1 MQLFI
6 NIVPQTHLNWAALTT
21 LIGEINSQGFA
32 STQLNLQLPSDQ
44 TLSVDQASTAA
55 TWSLMINQ
63 SELPSTTESYYLTLR
78 ETDHVLPGAF
88 LQWEQV
94 SKRHPDSLISLA
106 TFADRTPL
114 DDQITTYLA
123 NYPAEGT
130 PLNTQPKTADER
142 WIALWGLQSYSVQ
155 SNLQSQAQLA
165 QRLRPTGILIPA
177 ALYDA
182 QWPLASLSQILS
194 GLQKENDVIRL
205 HVPTVQTRDWPEV
218 TPLAWLD
225 ELEAVDTSTLD
236 VQWAPIYADFM
247 SNQLNTLL
255 GVTGRRHVSASHHRQ
270 LLTRIKDLNTDPTH
284 WWIRLGLL
292 QLLSPQ
298 MAHQLF
304 Y

>member
-1 MQLFI
+1 M
-6 NIVPQTHLNWAALTT
+6 PQAHLNWAALTT

-32 STQLNLQLPSDQ
+32 STQLNLQLPADQ
-44 TLSVDQASTAA
+44 TLSADQASTAA

-63 SELPSTTESYYLTLR
+63 PAPTSIAETYALTLR

-94 SKRHPDSLISLA
+94 SQRHPASLISLA
-106 TFADRTPL
+106 SFAESASL
-114 DDQITTYLA
+114 DDQMTAYLA
-123 NYPAEGT
+123 NYSAEGT
-130 PLNTQPKTADER
+130 PLNTQPETADER

-177 ALYDA
+177 TLYDN
-182 QWPLASLSQILS
+182 QWPLASLNQILA
-194 GLQKENDVIRL
+194 GLQQGNDVIRL
-205 HVPTVQTRDWPEV
+205 HVPTILTRDWPEV

-225 ELEAVDTSTLD
+225 ELETVDVSHLD
-236 VQWAPIYADFM
+236 VQWAPIYTDFM
-247 SNQLNTLL
+247 DHQLNTLL
-255 GVTGRRHVSASHHRQ
+255 GVAGRRHVSATDHRQ
-270 LLTRIKDLNTDPTH
+270 LLTRIKDLNTQPAH
-284 WWIRLGLL
+284 WWTRLGLL